1 MNFKI
6 DTKEKFTV
14 FTPDTADFPANITE
28 DIKLCLQKEVRNA
41 ILNLKNVTNISERD
55 AENLGQLHRQFY
67 DNNSSFVI
75 CEVNT
80 EIEKQLEE
88 ADILDYLNITPTESE
103 AWDIVQMEEIER
115 DLLDEL

>member
-1 MNFKI
+1 MDFKI

-14 FTPDTADFPANITE
+14 FTPDTALFPANITE
-28 DIKLCLQKEVRNA
+28 EMRLYLQKEVTNVV
-41 ILNLKNVTNISERD
+41 LNLKNVTRISEGD

-75 CEVNT
+75 CEANP
-80 EIEKQLEE
+80 EIEKQFEE

-115 DLLDEL
+115 DLLSE